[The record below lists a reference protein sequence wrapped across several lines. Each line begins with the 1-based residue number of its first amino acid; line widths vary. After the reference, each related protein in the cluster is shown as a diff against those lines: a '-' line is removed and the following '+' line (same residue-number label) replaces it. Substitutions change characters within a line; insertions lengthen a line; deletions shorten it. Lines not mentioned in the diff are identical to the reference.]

1 MTNQKIKINKK
12 LLPKVLIGI
21 PTYDGKNYCLE
32 AFLDNISKFT
42 YPKSRLGIYIADNS
56 KDNKNAIMISK
67 KYGIKCFWRD
77 YTGYKVYEKMAD
89 SHNQLRR
96 YCIDE
101 GYDYLLHLES
111 DIFPQPDIIE
121 QLLWARKPVV
131 CALYQIF
138 DGAWRTPCLKLA
150 DNKHEKSKDF
160 LWYLD
165 LTNFHHWYV
174 DGTIKETH
182 IAGIGCCLMK
192 RKVCENFPF
201 RWSNENYIPPDSFF
215 AQDLERAG
223 VQNYVHTGILAFHWN
238 KEDWG
243 RHSELI
249 KYHKSE

>member
-1 MTNQKIKINKK
+1 MENQRIKLNKK
-12 LLPKVLIGI
+12 LVPKVLIGI

-56 KDNKNAIMISK
+56 MDNKNAKMINK

-77 YTGYKVYEKMAD
+77 YTGYKVHEKLAD
-89 SHNQLRR
+89 SHNQIRR

-121 QLLWARKPVV
+121 QL
-131 CALYQIF
+131 
-138 DGAWRTPCLKLA
+138 A
-150 DNKHEKSKDF
+150 DDKHENSKDF
-160 LWYLD
+160 LWYSD
-165 LTNFHHWYV
+165 LTNFHHWFI

-192 RKVCENFPF
+192 KKVCENFPF
-201 RWSNENYIPPDSFF
+201 RWSKDNYLPPDSFF
-215 AQDLERAG
+215 AEDLEKAG
-223 VQNYVHTGILAFHWN
+223 VQNWVHTGLLAFHWN
-238 KEDWG
+238 LEDWG